1 MKASMKANLL
11 AWSLLGSLTFLT
23 GCYTVPETGRKSL
36 VLIPPAQ
43 EIAMGAQ
50 SFAEMRQTEPV
61 SSDPRANERVQRVG
75 RRIAAA
81 VGDTLPG
88 AQWEFVVF
96 ESKDLNAFALPG
108 GKVGVYTGLL
118 RLMESDDELATVMG
132 HEIAH
137 VTARHGAERMTEALA
152 IAAGGAIAGVA
163 AEKYAGGQ
171 KDAFLMAYG
180 LGTTT
185 LIALPHSRRGES
197 EADYIG
203 LRYAAKAG
211 YDPRAAIAFWQKMAQ
226 QKQLAGG
233 GKPPAFL
240 STHPSDAQRIADLQK
255 QVPQVMPLYEAARDR
270 YSDQNVIGADRN
282 EIGAEQREIGAE
294 QRTIGR

>member
-1 MKASMKANLL
+1 
-11 AWSLLGSLTFLT
+11 
-23 GCYTVPETGRKSL
+23 
-36 VLIPPAQ
+36 
-43 EIAMGAQ
+43 MGAQ
-50 SFAEMRQTEPV
+50 SFAEMRQSEPV
-61 SSDPRANERVQRVG
+61 SSDPRTNERVQRVG

-81 VGDTLPG
+81 VGDALPG

-163 AEKYAGGQ
+163 AEKYAKDR

-180 LGTTT
+180 LGATT
-185 LIALPHSRRGES
+185 LVALPHSRRGES

-211 YDPRAAIAFWQKMAQ
+211 YDPRAAITFWQKMSL
-226 QKQLAGG
+226 QKQQAGG
-233 GKPPAFL
+233 GKLPAFL
-240 STHPSDAQRIADLQK
+240 STHPSDAQRIADLQQ
-255 QVPQVMPLYEAARDR
+255 QVPLVMPIYETARSR
-270 YSDQNVIGADRN
+270 YAEEEVGDADRQ

-294 QRTIGR
+294 HRVIGR